1 VAEGDALPLILDT
14 DVGLDVDDAIALC
27 YAALDPRI
35 DLRAVTT
42 VNGDTQ
48 QRACVARALLRLC
61 GREDV
66 PVGAGAA
73 LPLDGRAHALM
84 PVGHVDTD
92 EVQGLVPETHAPAHD
107 VLAAALEAASSDQ
120 PVTICTIGA
129 VTNVAS
135 FLAARPDLLDRVARI
150 QMMGGCLR
158 PWRQADGGEGSP
170 FEFNAGCDPLALS
183 LLFSLPV
190 PVGVIPI
197 DVTIGAFFS
206 DADRAAIGAGGRL
219 GRVLDVLMNNFTKL
233 LAGFMPEAEPKVRLH
248 DPLAVA
254 TLVQPELAGFQ
265 AARAAAFGAPGRCRI
280 VETPYGRPIDGCRSV
295 DDRALAT
302 LMVQTLTSR
311 AGA

>member
-1 VAEGDALPLILDT
+1 MSGET
-14 DVGLDVDDAIALC
+14 
-27 YAALDPRI
+27 
-35 DLRAVTT
+35 
-42 VNGDTQ
+42 
-48 QRACVARALLRLC
+48 
-61 GREDV
+61 
-66 PVGAGAA
+66 VGAR
-73 LPLDGRAHALM
+73 LDAGRARWIGGALASIVWGIHAADSARL
-84 PVGHVDTD
+84 
-92 EVQGLVPETHAPAHD
+92 GLAID
-107 VLAAALEAASSDQ
+107 GLWMCNL
-120 PVTICTIGA
+120 GG
-129 VTNVAS
+129 
-135 FLAARPDLLDRVARI
+135 LL
-150 QMMGGCLR
+150 
-158 PWRQADGGEGSP
+158 
-170 FEFNAGCDPLALS
+170 LALS

-254 TLVQPELAGFQ
+254 TLVQPELAGFE
-265 AARAAAFGAPGRCRI
+265 AVRASAFGAPGRCRI

-295 DDRALAT
+295 DDRALAS